1 MTQIGL
7 AVLGVW
13 MLVRVLRGQTPVWA
27 VPAAA
32 GLWLVGGVLFW
43 YVAFLEYQRTGNM
56 AATLESAF
64 LGGWGAAVF
73 NVSGL
78 GTMLVRSVLM
88 GALNFPTPL
97 ALLGLYGIWRSR
109 RLLAGTPLAA
119 VLGGAMVL
127 YLLFAMRYRVPNQN
141 HFFTPVYLLLAVY
154 IGLGVHATGWLRKRV
169 GRVALAALAMAVV
182 PAYWAVAEVTRAA
195 KFNPRDGGAIHEI
208 PYRDFYAYYFMPWQC
223 GQTGPRRFAEEV
235 LASLP
240 EGAILLPDTTTAP
253 PLKCLHDVE
262 HVRPDVLI
270 VDPYDAQFD
279 PLLRGYWQGAEAPP
293 NLTRDGRRVFV
304 NSNDPAYLPQWAGKH
319 WRLKPHG
326 CIWELEPELK
336 ESGP

>member
-1 MTQIGL
+1 
-7 AVLGVW
+7 
-13 MLVRVLRGQTPVWA
+13 
-27 VPAAA
+27 
-32 GLWLVGGVLFW
+32 
-43 YVAFLEYQRTGNM
+43 
-56 AATLESAF
+56 
-64 LGGWGAAVF
+64 
-73 NVSGL
+73 
-78 GTMLVRSVLM
+78 
-88 GALNFPTPL
+88 
-97 ALLGLYGIWRSR
+97 
-109 RLLAGTPLAA
+109 LAGTPLAA

-154 IGLGVHATGWLRKRV
+154 IGLGVHATGWLRKRA
-169 GRVALAALAMAVV
+169 GRVALAALALAVV
-182 PAYWAVAEVTRAA
+182 PAYWAVAEVTRAV

-279 PLLRGYWQGAEAPP
+279 PSLRGYWQGAEAPP
-293 NLTRDGRRVFV
+293 NPARDGRRVFV
-304 NSNDPAYLPQWAGKH
+304 NSNDPAYLPRWAEKH

-336 ESGP
+336 ERGP